1 MSRTFKIAFV
11 SLSAAAAALA
21 PTALAQT
28 PAQPASV
35 RVAYGDL
42 NMSTVDG
49 GEILLR
55 RIQSAAKVACVRTVE
70 RSQLQP
76 AALTNCRRDT
86 VEHTVREMN
95 ITTLT
100 AAWGKSPAT
109 TLAAR

>member
-11 SLSAAAAALA
+11 SLIAAAALA
-21 PTALAQT
+21 PAALAQT
-28 PAQPASV
+28 PAEPASV

-55 RIQSAAKVACVRTVE
+55 RIQSAAKKACATSIE
-70 RSQLQP
+70 RSPLQP

-86 VEHTVREMN
+86 VEHTVRQMS